1 MHTGV
6 VSGVRLTF
14 ETADV
19 ETLETA
25 RVEAP
30 LDALLAQP
38 GVDEAFAIQTC
49 NRVEAYVVAR
59 DRSTGRHAL
68 RNAGFDA
75 SGAVESGHE
84 ASLRHL
90 MRVASGLESMVLGED
105 QVLGQMKDA
114 LHVAEQADA
123 IGPML
128 REAVTKAVHVGE
140 RARTETEINEGVVSL
155 GSAAARLAEREFRLE
170 GVDALVVGAGEMGTL
185 AAKALST
192 RAVGSLT
199 IANRSRERAQFVAN
213 DLPLAVTGTDFA
225 DLAGQI
231 RDADVVFS
239 ATASSG
245 YVLDEDAFAENASE
259 TFVVD
264 LAQPRDVAPEVAS
277 LADVHVRSLDD
288 LKSVTHET
296 KERRQAAARQVED
309 LIDHEFEVLLDQYKR
324 KRADEVIAA
333 MYESA
338 DRLKSRELEMALS
351 KLDAQGDLNADQRAT
366 VAALAD
372 SLVSQLLAAPT
383 KSLRDAA
390 GEDDWATIATALQLF
405 DPEFEG
411 ESPVESA
418 GPPGVVE
425 TEDD

>member
-19 ETLETA
+19 ETLEDA
-25 RVEAP
+25 RVENA
-30 LDALLAQP
+30 LDELLDQP
-38 GVDEAFAIQTC
+38 GVDEAFTLQTC

-68 RNAGFDA
+68 QNAGFDA
-75 SGAVESGHE
+75 RGTVESGHE

-90 MRVASGLESMVLGED
+90 MRVAAGLESMVLGED

-114 LHVAEQADA
+114 LHASEQTDA
-123 IGPML
+123 LGPML
-128 REAVTKAVHVGE
+128 REALTKAVHVGE

-155 GSAAARLAEREFRLE
+155 GSAAARLAEREFGLD

-192 RAVGSLT
+192 RDVGSLT
-199 IANRSRERAQFVAN
+199 IANRSIERARFVAN
-213 DLPLAVTGTDFA
+213 DLPRDVTGTDLD
-225 DLAGQI
+225 DLPAQV

-239 ATASSG
+239 ATGSPG
-245 YVLDEDAFAENASE
+245 HVLEADTFTENTAE
-259 TFVVD
+259 TYVVD

-277 LADVHVRSLDD
+277 VADVHVRSLDD
-288 LKSVTHET
+288 LKSVTRET
-296 KERRQAAARQVED
+296 KERRRAAAREVED

-338 DRLKSRELEMALS
+338 DRLKARELETALS
-351 KLDAQGDLNADQRAT
+351 KLDAQGDLSADQRAT

-390 GEDDWATIATALQLF
+390 AEDDWATIATALQLF
-405 DPEFEG
+405 DPDFEG
-411 ESPVESA
+411 GSPFASA

>member
-19 ETLETA
+19 ETLEDA
-25 RVEAP
+25 RVENA
-30 LDALLAQP
+30 LDELLDQP
-38 GVDEAFAIQTC
+38 GVDEAFTLQTC

-75 SGAVESGHE
+75 RGTVESGHE

-90 MRVASGLESMVLGED
+90 MRVAAGLESMVLGED

-114 LHVAEQADA
+114 LHASEQSDA
-123 IGPML
+123 LGPML
-128 REAVTKAVHVGE
+128 REALTKAVHVGE

-155 GSAAARLAEREFRLE
+155 GSAAARLAEREFGLD

-192 RAVGSLT
+192 RDVGSLT
-199 IANRSRERAQFVAN
+199 IANRSIERAQFVAN
-213 DLPLAVTGTDFA
+213 DLPRDVTGTDLV
-225 DLAGQI
+225 DLPALL

-239 ATASSG
+239 ATGSPG
-245 YVLDEDAFAENASE
+245 HVLEADAFTESTAE
-259 TFVVD
+259 TYVVD
-264 LAQPRDVAPEVAS
+264 LAQPRDVAPEVGAV
-277 LADVHVRSLDD
+277 DGVHVRSLDD

-296 KERRQAAARQVED
+296 KERRQAAAREVED
-309 LIDHEFEVLLDQYKR
+309 LIDREFEVLLDQYKR

-338 DRLKSRELEMALS
+338 DRLKARELDTALS

-390 GEDDWATIATALQLF
+390 AEDDWATIATALQLF
-405 DPEFEG
+405 DPDFEDG
-411 ESPVESA
+411 SPLASA
-418 GPPGVVE
+418 GPPGMVE

>member
-25 RVEAP
+25 RVEN
-30 LDALLAQP
+30 ALEQLLRQP
-38 GVDEAFAIQTC
+38 GVDEAFSLQTC

-75 SGAVESGHE
+75 AGAVESGHE

-90 MRVASGLESMVLGED
+90 MRVAAGLESMVLGED

-114 LHVAEQADA
+114 LHSSEQADA

-128 REAVTKAVHVGE
+128 REALTKAVHVGE

-155 GSAAARLAEREFRLE
+155 GSAAARLVEREFGMD

-185 AAKALST
+185 AAKALAT
-192 RAVGSLT
+192 RDVGRLT
-199 IANRSRERAQFVAN
+199 VANRSKERAQFVAN
-213 DLPLAVTGTDFA
+213 DLPMAVTGTDFS
-225 DLAGQI
+225 DLSALI
-231 RDADVVFS
+231 CDADVVFS

-245 YVLDEDAFAENASE
+245 HVLDADTFAENAGE

-264 LAQPRDVAPEVAS
+264 LAQPRDVAPEVAD
-277 LADVHVRSLDD
+277 LASVQLRSLDD

-296 KERRQAAARQVED
+296 KERRQAAAREVEE
-309 LIDHEFEVLLDQYKR
+309 LIDREFEVLLDQY
-324 KRADEVIAA
+324 
-333 MYESA
+333 
-338 DRLKSRELEMALS
+338 
-351 KLDAQGDLNADQRAT
+351 
-366 VAALAD
+366 
-372 SLVSQLLAAPT
+372 
-383 KSLRDAA
+383 
-390 GEDDWATIATALQLF
+390 
-405 DPEFEG
+405 
-411 ESPVESA
+411 
-418 GPPGVVE
+418 
-425 TEDD
+425 

>member
-6 VSGVRLTF
+6 VSGARLTF

-19 ETLETA
+19 EALETA
-25 RVEAP
+25 RVDNA
-30 LDALLAQP
+30 LDRLREQP
-38 GVDEAFAIQTC
+38 GVEEAFALQTC

-59 DRSTGRHAL
+59 DRNTGRHAL
-68 RNAGFDA
+68 RMAGFDA
-75 SGAVESGHE
+75 SGTVESGHE

-90 MRVASGLESMVLGED
+90 MRVAAGLDSMVLGED

-114 LHVAEQADA
+114 LQAAEEVDA

-155 GSAAARLAEREFRLE
+155 GSAAARLVQRECRLA
-170 GVDALVVGAGEMGTL
+170 GVNALVVGAGEMGTL
-185 AAKALST
+185 AAKALVSHG
-192 RAVGSLT
+192 VGQLV
-199 IANRSRERAQFVAN
+199 IANRSPDRARFVAN
-213 DLPLAVTGTDFA
+213 DLPDPVTGTGFD
-225 DLAGQI
+225 DLHAAVSN
-231 RDADVVFS
+231 ADVVFS
-239 ATASSG
+239 ATGSSDH
-245 YVLDEDAFAENASE
+245 VLEPETFDDVESE

-264 LAQPRDVAPEVAS
+264 LAQPRDVDPAVES
-277 LADVHVRSLDD
+277 LPDVTVRGLDD
-288 LKSVTHET
+288 LQAVTEET
-296 KERRQAAARQVED
+296 KERRQAAAREVED

-338 DRLKSRELEMALS
+338 DRLKRRELETALS
-351 KLDAQGDLNADQRAT
+351 KLDAQGDLTDDQRAT
-366 VAALAD
+366 VEALAD

-390 GEDDWATIATALQLF
+390 AKDDWATIATALQLF
-405 DPEFEG
+405 DPEFEDDNPFAATG
-411 ESPVESA
+411 AVEMVES
-418 GPPGVVE
+418 
-425 TEDD
+425 EDD